1 LSQNIA
7 IFSSWQKSQNS
18 VQFCNL
24 SLSRAFYPKGNDMNM
39 KRILIVMICI
49 FSAVG
54 TVFAQSDLQSVA
66 IVSLTKSEP
75 ITVKQLRTEVEKMEK
90 GNGRA
95 LTVAERRQVLD
106 VMINERLAIQAAE
119 RDRVT
124 VSDAEINTQLQ
135 QLRMTMSQNIGRQP
149 TDQEFELAIRNQT
162 GTDFAT
168 FKNDIRKQL
177 LVQKYMLEKKRS
189 IFEAIKV
196 PTEQEINDYYS
207 LAKAQLVRPDTVRVS
222 MISVP
227 FGTDKAQSKVLVD
240 RLSREIGSD
249 AAKFDETVIKSHTP
263 NSGYE
268 GGDAGYLPKNL
279 QAQQTLGADFVNT
292 AFSLKQG
299 EISKPI
305 EGPRAYQIIKVTE
318 TYTQKNLEL
327 TDRIDFGSRMTVR
340 DYIENGLIQQKQQ
353 AAGEK
358 ASQELVQ
365 ELRQGNP
372 FRVFDNAINW

>member
-1 LSQNIA
+1 
-7 IFSSWQKSQNS
+7 
-18 VQFCNL
+18 
-24 SLSRAFYPKGNDMNM
+24 M